1 MTLFKASGRLQG
13 VLTRIGRLQGYLSED
28 APSIEHFCSK
38 ADKAL
43 FASVCHNPDH
53 VLADLECATEFPW
66 RQTTGCIELFLLA
79 CYVLITRA
87 YECILFCTYNDVCN
101 AECGLQL

>member
-28 APSIEHFCSK
+28 APSIQHFCSK

-53 VLADLECATEFPW
+53 VLADLLAPKTESVHALRP
-66 RQTTGCIELFLLA
+66 RVRDRVPLEADNRMHRTFLTR
-79 CYVLITRA
+79 VLCSDYT
-87 YECILFCTYNDVCN
+87 CL
-101 AECGLQL
+101 